1 LAGLPCVTVGRGSSD
16 SPGAGYAFAVDRP
29 VTVYLAVH
37 DRGKVE
43 LPAGWTKTADRLRW
57 KAGTAAFTDTIHR
70 RDFPAGRVEI
80 PGHAGKEGA
89 YYGLPHMAIIKGD
102 KDVKVTPR

>member
-1 LAGLPCVTVGRGSSD
+1 VTVGRGPWET
-16 SPGAGYAFAVDRP
+16 PGAGYAFEVDRP

-57 KAGTAAFTDTIHR
+57 KAGTAAHTDTIYR
-70 RDFPAGRVEI
+70 RDFPAGRIEI
-80 PGHAGKEGA
+80 PGHAGMEGA
-89 YYGLPHMAIIKGD
+89 YYGLPHMAIVKGD
-102 KDVKVTPR
+102 GNVKVTPK